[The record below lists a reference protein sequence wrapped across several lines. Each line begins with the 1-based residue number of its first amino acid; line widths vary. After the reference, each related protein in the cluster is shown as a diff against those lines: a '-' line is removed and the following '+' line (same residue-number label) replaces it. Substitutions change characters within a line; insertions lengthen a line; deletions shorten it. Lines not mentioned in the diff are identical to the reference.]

1 MKRIIFILFTAV
13 AFVQIT
19 SCEKAGLRLTEY
31 SLPGDK
37 AFIKLA
43 LFSPGTPAVMIKAN
57 DAKLNGANTNGS
69 GGFFPSTATFPDF
82 AAVAPGA
89 TIKLS
94 LPNVGTQNDS
104 VVLFTGQLGLEAN
117 KFYSVSLAD
126 TGINRT
132 VFAVEDSY
140 IAAKDSFLSVRLIN
154 ATVGSSLNFI
164 RVDSATA
171 TDVVRD
177 TLARNIPYKGTSGFI
192 SVRTFTTRPFIRL
205 RAVTSAGVPIAGTV
219 IPPQTLQTGSRR
231 SVTVYTIGFANGTTG
246 AFLPIMFGTAI
257 TNQ

>member
-1 MKRIIFILFTAV
+1 MKRIIFILLGAV
-13 AFVQIT
+13 ALVQIT
-19 SCEKAGLRLTEY
+19 GCEKAGLRLTEY
-31 SLPGDK
+31 SLPTDK

-43 LFSPGTPAVMIKAN
+43 LFSPATPAVMIKAN
-57 DAKLNGANTNGS
+57 DAKLNGANTSGS
-69 GGFFPSTATFPDF
+69 GGFFPATSTFPDF

-104 VVLFTGQLGLEAN
+104 VLIFTGQLGLEAN
-117 KFYSVSLAD
+117 KFYSVTLAD
-126 TGINRT
+126 TGINRS
-132 VFAVEDSY
+132 VFAVEDAF

-164 RVDSATA
+164 RIDSASA

-219 IPPQTLQTGSRR
+219 IPPQTLATGSRR
-231 SVTVYTIGFANGTTG
+231 SVTVYTIGFATG
-246 AFLPIMFGTAI
+246 LILPSMFTTAI

>member
-1 MKRIIFILFTAV
+1 MKKIILILVIAV
-13 AFVQIT
+13 TFLQIT
-19 SCEKAGLRLTEY
+19 SCEKVGLRLTEY
-31 SLPGDK
+31 SLPSDK
-37 AFIKLA
+37 AFVKIA
-43 LFSPGTPAVMIKAN
+43 LFSPNTPSVMIKAN
-57 DAKLNGANTNGS
+57 DAKLNGATTSGS
-69 GGFFPSTATFPDF
+69 GGFFPATSTFPDF

-94 LPNVGTQNDS
+94 LPNLGTQNDS
-104 VVLFTGQLGLEAN
+104 VVLFTGQLGLNAN
-117 KFYSVSLAD
+117 KFYSVTLAD

-132 VFAVEDSY
+132 VFANEDEF

-154 ATVGSSLNFI
+154 ATVGSTLNFI
-164 RVDSATA
+164 RVDSASS

-205 RAVTSAGVPIAGTV
+205 RAVTSAGVPISGTV
-219 IPPQTLQTGSRR
+219 IPPQTLATGSRR
-231 SVTVYTIGFANGTTG
+231 SVTVYTIGFANGTV
-246 AFLPIMFGTAI
+246 APFLPTMFSTAI